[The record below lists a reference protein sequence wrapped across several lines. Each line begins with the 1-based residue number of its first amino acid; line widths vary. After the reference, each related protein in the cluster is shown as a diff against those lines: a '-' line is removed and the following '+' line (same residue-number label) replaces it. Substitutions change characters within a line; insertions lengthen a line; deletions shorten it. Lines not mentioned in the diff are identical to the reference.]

1 MNTYEEAKGE
11 WTTVLLSID
20 KPNTKS
26 KETWFSS

>member
-1 MNTYEEAKGE
+1 MNTYEGTIGE
-11 WTTVLLSID
+11 WTKALLSID